1 MLYLVEDFLSIDGEG
16 SRAGEPTIFVRFA
29 GCNLNCCYCDSKYSW
44 DTSAAT
50 PHSIDTIIEKVN
62 YLSNDWVKNV
72 TITGGEPLL
81 NEEVDELIFTLC
93 QLGYNVNVETNGTII
108 PRINHPNLFYTVD
121 YKCLYSQQNHKMNLD
136 IYKHLTSN
144 DIVKF
149 VVANKED
156 MEDTLKIVKAYPYLN
171 YYYSPVFGQI
181 ELVDIV
187 NFILENE
194 LTNAKLQVQLHKI
207 VWDPDM
213 KGV

>member
-1 MLYLVEDFLSIDGEG
+1 MFYLVEDFLSIDGEG
-16 SRAGEPTIFVRFA
+16 SRAGEPTIFIRFA

-44 DTSAAT
+44 DKSNAT
-50 PHSIDTIIEKVN
+50 PYTLDDIIKDVH

-81 NEEVDELIFTLC
+81 NEDVDALIFTLC

-121 YKCLYSQQNHKMNLD
+121 YKCLYSGQNNKMNLD

-156 MEDTLKIVKAYPYLN
+156 MEDTLKIVRKYPYLN

-187 NFILENE
+187 NFILENA

>member
-1 MLYLVEDFLSIDGEG
+1 MFYLIEDFLSIDGEG
-16 SRAGEPTIFVRFA
+16 SRAGEPTIFIRFA

-44 DTSAAT
+44 DKSNAT
-50 PHSIDTIIEKVN
+50 PYTFDDIIKDVH

-81 NEEVDELIFTLC
+81 NEDVDALIFTLC

-121 YKCLYSQQNHKMNLD
+121 YKCLYSGQNNKMNLD

-156 MEDTLKIVKAYPYLN
+156 MEDTLKIVRKYPYLN

-187 NFILENE
+187 NFILENA

-207 VWDPDM
+207 VWDPDT